1 MPLKPSIQTTPFSGF
16 IADRKPC
23 GEPHVWGLLVHLL
36 LIAPLLIAPLL
47 IAHLLIAH
55 LLIAHP
61 LIAHLLASFWLSEH
75 TSSSSS

>member
-47 IAHLLIAH
+47 IAPL
-55 LLIAHP
+55 

>member
-36 LIAPLLIAPLL
+36 LIAPLLIA
-47 IAHLLIAH
+47 
-55 LLIAHP
+55 HP

-75 TSSSSS
+75 TSSSSL

>member
-47 IAHLLIAH
+47 IAHLL
-55 LLIAHP
+55 
-61 LIAHLLASFWLSEH
+61 ASFWLSEH

>member
-36 LIAPLLIAPLL
+36 LIAPLLIA
-47 IAHLLIAH
+47 
-55 LLIAHP
+55 HP

>member
-55 LLIAHP
+55 P

-75 TSSSSS
+75 TSSSSL

>member
-36 LIAPLLIAPLL
+36 LIAPLLIA
-47 IAHLLIAH
+47 H

>member
-36 LIAPLLIAPLL
+36 LIAPPLIAP
-47 IAHLLIAH
+47 
-55 LLIAHP
+55 P
-61 LIAHLLASFWLSEH
+61 LIAHLPANFWLSEH
-75 TSSSSS
+75 TSSSPL

>member
-47 IAHLLIAH
+47 IAH
-55 LLIAHP
+55 P

-75 TSSSSS
+75 TSSSSL

>member
-47 IAHLLIAH
+47 IAHLL
-55 LLIAHP
+55 
-61 LIAHLLASFWLSEH
+61 ASFWLSEH
-75 TSSSSS
+75 TSSSSL

>member
-47 IAHLLIAH
+47 IAPL
-55 LLIAHP
+55 

-75 TSSSSS
+75 TSSSSL

>member
-36 LIAPLLIAPLL
+36 LIAPLLIA
-47 IAHLLIAH
+47 HLLIAP
-55 LLIAHP
+55 L

>member
-36 LIAPLLIAPLL
+36 LIA
-47 IAHLLIAH
+47 
-55 LLIAHP
+55 HP